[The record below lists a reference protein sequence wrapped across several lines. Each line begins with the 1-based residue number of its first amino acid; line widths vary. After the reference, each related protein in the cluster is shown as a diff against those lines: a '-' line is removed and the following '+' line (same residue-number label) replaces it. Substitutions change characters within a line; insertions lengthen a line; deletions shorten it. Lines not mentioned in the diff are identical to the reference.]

1 MPVVNYKKYVA
12 MLEKAHKEAYAYPA
26 INVTTTDTM
35 NAAIEW
41 DLRSFIE
48 PTNVNLLKTALSLIS
63 QVLEN
68 RKKVLS

>member
-1 MPVVNYKKYVA
+1 LVTVPSTVLITAYVDGDSNRI
-12 MLEKAHKEAYAYPA
+12 EKRK
-26 INVTTTDTM
+26 IM